1 MLEQVIQFGNPT
13 FGFGKCLTLA
23 GKLRIAFPQ
32 AAVCCFLYKLGF
44 VLCYKLEL
52 LPASSAKQFRAGQH
66 FYRMGRTQIFTFPI
80 GRTDKILLFF
90 GKVRCA
96 ALIHLAATLCTIKQP
111 GENTHIAHFGWA
123 AA

>member
-23 GKLRIAFPQ
+23 EKLRIAFPQ

-44 VLCYKLEL
+44 VLCYKLDCFPQVL
-52 LPASSAKQFRAGQH
+52 QNNFVQDNI
-66 FYRMGRTQIFTFPI
+66 FNRMGRTQIFTFPI